1 MRIPHLW
8 QTTVFLAAALGGVG
22 CVERALVDVTG
33 PQGDIRIVVITAE
46 PDVVSVSGQS
56 RLTAQVDNPS
66 GSPVSYYWQA
76 YRGVVQGVGPEVT
89 YFGSYC
95 CAGTD
100 WVILTVENEA
110 GEKHTQTLVL
120 TVLSE

>member
-1 MRIPHLW
+1 MRTPHLW
-8 QTTVFLAAALGGVG
+8 YTAILSLAILGSTG

-33 PQGDIRIVVITAE
+33 PGDIRIVAILAE
-46 PDVVSVSGQS
+46 PTVVSVSGQS

-66 GSPVSYYWQA
+66 GSPVSYYWNA
-76 YRGVVQGVGPEVT
+76 YRGLVQGTGPEVT

-110 GEKHTQTLVL
+110 GEKHTNTLVL
-120 TVLSE
+120 TVIPE